1 MKVDFLALDKLP
13 RAKEAGY
20 LSEPHQP
27 CLAGTRKAELQ
38 RIEQWAVDYT
48 NKRVYWLNGNAGS
61 GKSTIAQTFAERSFA
76 EGRLGASFFCS
87 RDFPDRRNIR
97 LIFPTLAYGLAYLHT
112 KFRETLM
119 EVLSSNPN
127 VAYESLANQL
137 ESLLVLP
144 LKSTNLSTT
153 IIIDALDE
161 CEDNQPASA
170 ILSLLARHTDTI
182 PFVKFFITGRPEV
195 PIRSG
200 FRLPLLRPHTEV
212 FLLHEVDSESVDKDI
227 ELYLRTRFSEIVA
240 ARSDWDV
247 TVLWPSDEEISA
259 AVKKCSGHFI
269 VAFVIVR
276 FVGARHHEPRER
288 LKAILSRP
296 DSTVH
301 EGKSGIDE
309 TYHQVFLQSFEDD
322 DIDDA
327 EFFDRMRLVV
337 GSIVLVFKPLSCAV
351 LAKILGISPGR
362 VWNAIRSLHSVLRVP
377 SSDAEV
383 LRICHKSFADFL
395 TDASR
400 CKDKRFYIDPSI
412 LHLKLAACCLTL
424 MNSSLKKNICDLP
437 PYAMN
442 KDIDDLDS
450 RREKYIGGSLEY
462 ACRSWAKHLRCAS
475 RDSEQIGQVVEL
487 LGYFLKHRLL
497 SWLEVLSIAGDMR
510 CAVNSIQDVKG
521 WFIEVSLTMLVCF
534 HSY

>member
-1 MKVDFLALDKLP
+1 VRTFGTIEQSLILLLDRVTVNLHLSVLTTSDYVKVDFLALDKLP

-112 KFRETLM
+112 QFRERLLQT
-119 EVLSSNPN
+119 LSSNPN

-309 TYHQVFLQSFEDD
+309 TYHQVLTGCDWSLGRSCWCSSLYRVQSL
-322 DIDDA
+322 
-327 EFFDRMRLVV
+327 RRYLVSHQ
-337 GSIVLVFKPLSCAV
+337 GEYGMPSVLSTLYSGFRARTQKSYESAINHLLIFSPTRAD
-351 LAKILGISPGR
+351 AKIRDSTSILP
-362 VWNAIRSLHSVLRVP
+362 
-377 SSDAEV
+377 
-383 LRICHKSFADFL
+383 
-395 TDASR
+395 
-400 CKDKRFYIDPSI
+400 FYI
-412 LHLKLAACCLTL
+412 
-424 MNSSLKKNICDLP
+424 
-437 PYAMN
+437 
-442 KDIDDLDS
+442 
-450 RREKYIGGSLEY
+450 
-462 ACRSWAKHLRCAS
+462 
-475 RDSEQIGQVVEL
+475 
-487 LGYFLKHRLL
+487 
-497 SWLEVLSIAGDMR
+497 
-510 CAVNSIQDVKG
+510 
-521 WFIEVSLTMLVCF
+521 
-534 HSY
+534 